1 MIIFKA
7 LVSSFKTRPPT
18 ANLTKKSTFKKV
30 GSNLILWMWISFV
43 FMIHFKLMYSNVSW
57 LQIVIILSCSRDM
70 KWQFG
75 AFNAFLWPNA
85 RLESFNITK
94 WSLIKDHT
102 QEWCSLKVEQIRD
115 HFDDALAWRCYYS
128 TDYLTW
134 INHFNFDI
142 LGLSTIRKTRIFE
155 FSRLKFFKK
164 LVMKDDW
171 LNFVD
176 KQHHVKGGN
185 KGICCEDFF
194 HMPSFFAMMKL

>member
-7 LVSSFKTRPPT
+7 FKTRPPT

-85 RLESFNITK
+85 RLESFSITK

-102 QEWCSLKVEQIRD
+102 GEVMLVE
-115 HFDDALAWRCYYS
+115 
-128 TDYLTW
+128 
-134 INHFNFDI
+134 
-142 LGLSTIRKTRIFE
+142 
-155 FSRLKFFKK
+155 
-164 LVMKDDW
+164 
-171 LNFVD
+171 
-176 KQHHVKGGN
+176 GGAN
-185 KGICCEDFF
+185 KGPFWWCISLEMLLLNRLLDLISTNELSQILRF
-194 HMPSFFAMMKL
+194 SQ